1 MIFITSMNWGIYMK
15 KGFTYLLMA
24 SMLTLAGCGANEAAN
39 DEKISSSAKTAE
51 QQETTISI
59 TDFTN
64 RAITFDK
71 IPSNI
76 VSVGNGELDII
87 YALGGELVGRATT
100 YNEELNTQFADVVQV
115 GNTHEFD
122 LEKIASLKPDVVL
135 ANNPLN
141 MKDIAGIEGIGSQI
155 ILTHANS
162 VSDIQDQITLF
173 GEMIQKQDKAKELVA
188 GIEQKV
194 ADIKAE
200 TVDSKTRVLLIYGAP
215 GTYMAALP
223 NSLSGNLLELV
234 GGENIASDYPA
245 IEKYP
250 QYAQLN
256 TERIVEAN
264 PEYIFLMTH
273 ADPSAVKEGFI
284 NEMAQ
289 NPAWNSIDAVKNERI
304 EILPADLFG
313 DNPGTRVVDALDY
326 MHTLLKSAQ

>member
-1 MIFITSMNWGIYMK
+1 MK

>member
-1 MIFITSMNWGIYMK
+1 
-15 KGFTYLLMA
+15 
-24 SMLTLAGCGANEAAN
+24 
-39 DEKISSSAKTAE
+39 
-51 QQETTISI
+51 
-59 TDFTN
+59 
-64 RAITFDK
+64 
-71 IPSNI
+71 
-76 VSVGNGELDII
+76 
-87 YALGGELVGRATT
+87 
-100 YNEELNTQFADVVQV
+100 
-115 GNTHEFD
+115 
-122 LEKIASLKPDVVL
+122 DVVL

-141 MKDIAGIEGIGSQI
+141 LKDIASIEGVGSQI

-162 VSDIQDQITLF
+162 VSDIQNQITLF
-173 GEMIQKQDKAKELVA
+173 GDMIQKQDKAKELVA
-188 GIEQKV
+188 DIEQKV
-194 ADIKAE
+194 ADIEAKA
-200 TVDSKTRVLLIYGAP
+200 TDAKTRVLLIYGAP

-223 NSLSGNLLELV
+223 NSLSGNLLELA

-273 ADPSAVKEGFI
+273 ADPNAVKEGFI
-284 NEMAQ
+284 KEMEQ

-313 DNPGTRVVDALDY
+313 DNPGTKVVDALDY

>member
-1 MIFITSMNWGIYMK
+1 MK

-39 DEKISSSAKTAE
+39 DEKEPSSAEIAE
-51 QQETTISI
+51 KQDTTISI
-59 TDFTN
+59 TDFADRT
-64 RAITFDK
+64 ITFDEV
-71 IPSNI
+71 PENI
-76 VSVGNGELDII
+76 ISVGNGELDII

-100 YNEELNTQFADVVQV
+100 YNEEINKQLADVEQV

-122 LEKIASLKPDVVL
+122 LEKIASLRPDVVL

-141 MKDIAGIEGIGSQI
+141 LKDIASIEGIGSQI

-173 GEMIQKQDKAKELVA
+173 GDMIQKQDKATELVA
-188 GIEQKV
+188 DIEQKV
-194 ADIKAE
+194 ADIEAKA
-200 TVDSKTRVLLIYGAP
+200 TDAKTRVLLIYGAP

-223 NSLSGNLLELV
+223 NSLSGNLLELA

-273 ADPSAVKEGFI
+273 ADPNAVKEGFI
-284 NEMAQ
+284 KEMAQ

-313 DNPGTRVVDALDY
+313 DNPGTKVVDALDY

>member
-1 MIFITSMNWGIYMK
+1 
-15 KGFTYLLMA
+15 
-24 SMLTLAGCGANEAAN
+24 MLTLAGCGANEAAN
-39 DEKISSSAKTAE
+39 EKASSSSKTEE
-51 QQETTISI
+51 QQNTAISI
-59 TDFTN
+59 TDFTD
-64 RAITFDK
+64 RTITFDK
-71 IPSNI
+71 VPSNI

-100 YNEELNTQFADVVQV
+100 HNEELNTQFANVEQV

-141 MKDIAGIEGIGSQI
+141 MKDIASIEGIGSQI

-162 VSDIQDQITLF
+162 VSDIQNQITLF
-173 GEMIQKQDKAKELVA
+173 GKMIQKQDKAKELVA
-188 GIEQKV
+188 DIEQKV

-223 NSLSGNLLELV
+223 NSLSGNLLELA

-313 DNPGTRVVDALDY
+313 DNPGTKVVDALDY